1 MDAILAGTLI
11 ASTLRV
17 ATPLILCAMA
27 AVLAERSG
35 VIDLGLEGKML
46 FAAFAAGA
54 AGVATDSTTLALLA
68 ACAVAM
74 ALSWLHG
81 FACVSHRGDQV
92 VSGMAI
98 NIIASG
104 LTVVLAVAWFQ
115 QGGQTPPVSA
125 DVRLHPVWPGA
136 AAAFQDIALI
146 GPIVGEGLL
155 AHNALV
161 YLALMLVAG
170 TWWLLYRTS
179 LGLRLRAVGENPHM
193 VEAAG
198 VSVRRLRYVALS
210 LNGLLCGLAGA
221 YLVLAQSASFAP
233 NMTAGRGYM
242 ALAAMIFGRWRPV
255 PALWACLLFGFL
267 DTAAV
272 RLQGVR
278 LPHVGEVPV
287 QAIQA
292 LPYLLTVVLLAGFIA
307 RNAAPQA
314 LGRPYLKES

>member
-1 MDAILAGTLI
+1 
-11 ASTLRV
+11 
-17 ATPLILCAMA
+17 
-27 AVLAERSG
+27 
-35 VIDLGLEGKML
+35 
-46 FAAFAAGA
+46 
-54 AGVATDSTTLALLA
+54 
-68 ACAVAM
+68 
-74 ALSWLHG
+74 
-81 FACVSHRGDQV
+81 
-92 VSGMAI
+92 MAI

-115 QGGQTPPVSA
+115 QGGQTPPVST

-155 AHNALV
+155 AHDALV

-198 VSVRRLRYVALS
+198 VSVQRLRYMALS

-278 LPHVGEVPV
+278 LPHVGEIPV

-292 LPYLLTVVLLAGFIA
+292 LPYLLTVVLLAGFIG
-307 RNAAPQA
+307 RNVAPQA
-314 LGRPYLKES
+314 LGRPYLKER